1 MKKLTST
8 QRLASSGQ
16 FINSNQSI
24 KTELAT
30 FRTVVSGLKKDP
42 AKLRAVAIKAGIS
55 TPTGKLK
62 KAYAG

>member
-1 MKKLTST
+1 MSK
-8 QRLASSGQ
+8 ASAAQTTISGQ
-16 FINSNQSI
+16 FNTKQSA
-24 KTELAT
+24 KNELAT
-30 FRTVVSGLKKDP
+30 FRVVVSGLKKDP